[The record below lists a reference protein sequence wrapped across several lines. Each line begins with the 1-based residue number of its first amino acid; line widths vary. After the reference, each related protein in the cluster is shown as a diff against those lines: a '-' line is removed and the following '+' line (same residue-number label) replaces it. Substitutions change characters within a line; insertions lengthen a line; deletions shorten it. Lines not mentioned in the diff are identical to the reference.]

1 MDPLVK
7 QVKDILEA
15 SDPDTKVVDI
25 GAFRSGVN
33 RDDPEPAPSVKPYG
47 LNTVSATPKGL
58 TV

>member
-33 RDDPEPAPSVKPYG
+33 RDDPEPAQSVKPYG
-47 LNTVSATPKGL
+47 LNM
-58 TV
+58 